1 MSRINSFIK
10 TTILGGSLIVL
21 PIVIW
26 ILVFKWL
33 FEFVFDKVKPIT
45 DLILKTSGMQEF
57 AASILAIILILLTFF
72 LIGLLIKTKL
82 GQYSF
87 EIIEPRI
94 LARIPLYKIIKETV
108 LQLIG
113 SNKTLFKHVALV
125 SLFGNDTLTTAFVT
139 DEHENGYYTV
149 FIPPGP
155 APTAGFIFHVKKE
168 NVHIINY
175 PVDKAMKSI
184 ISIGVGSKELLSL
197 YKTK

>member
-1 MSRINSFIK
+1 
-10 TTILGGSLIVL
+10 VL